1 MVELHLTDATIN
13 QFGRYND
20 LVSDLDINKA
30 VVYFENKLRTTVT
43 KREARLKADVEL
55 RNYIIN
61 GCIDGE

>member
-30 VVYFENKLRTTVT
+30 VVYFENKLGTTVT
-43 KREARLKADVEL
+43 KEKQDLRLML
-55 RNYIIN
+55 NYVIILLT
-61 GCIDGE
+61 GA

>member
-1 MVELHLTDATIN
+1 MVELHLTDGTIN

-30 VVYFENKLRTTVT
+30 VVYFENKLGTTVT